1 MNLIERF
8 DNAKQ
13 DLYDHVG
20 FKEDWV
26 IYAIVNRTE
35 MFWKI
40 TSNQKEV
47 RFAETK
53 KKFISTADSGYY
65 FNEILTHRNYNKSI
79 YRGKEFTMIL
89 VNTNIDGNKFFA
101 FYSND
106 KEIK

>member
-1 MNLIERF
+1 MNIIKRF

-13 DLYDHVG
+13 VLYDHVG

-26 IYAIVNRTE
+26 IYPIINRTE

-40 TSNQKEV
+40 TTNQKEV

-53 KKFISTADSGYY
+53 SKFISSDGQYY
-65 FNEILTHRNYNKSI
+65 FNDIYTQRFYKKWV
-79 YRGKEFTMIL
+79 YRGKEFTMIF
-89 VNTNIDGNKFFA
+89 VDTRINGNKFFA
-101 FYSND
+101 FYSNN

>member
-8 DNAKQ
+8 NNAKQ

-53 KKFISTADSGYY
+53 KKFNTDDSYY
-65 FNEILTHRNYNKSI
+65 LDDIYTQRFYKKWV
-79 YRGKEFTMIL
+79 YRGKEFTMIF

-101 FYSND
+101 F
-106 KEIK
+106 